1 MRTRSI
7 IEFLLEIGAL
17 QRLNRLRV
25 FRCGRKVGLDEK
37 IEKLYYVHRFV
48 TVSDNLLEEQEAAA
62 TWQAKLAKLAEK

>member
-1 MRTRSI
+1 M
-7 IEFLLEIGAL
+7 
-17 QRLNRLRV
+17 RV